1 MEATQTNEAGTLNT
15 QPNYS
20 EDDNKHTLIFVK
32 SHTLGEDSKGRTKL
46 DLKFSPEETKQV
58 IEELAKIKDRAKIQ
72 IHIGETSAF
81 LFVKEVMTMEEVRA
95 ARTAAGKSNFRPNGG
110 GFKPAV
116 GSQAVKDKISKMT
129 K

>member
-15 QPNYS
+15 QQPNYS

-58 IEELAKIKDRAKIQ
+58 IAELAKIKDRAKIQ

-95 ARTAAGKSNFRPNGG
+95 ARTAAGKSNIRPNN

-116 GSQAVKDKISKMT
+116 GSQAVRDKISKMT